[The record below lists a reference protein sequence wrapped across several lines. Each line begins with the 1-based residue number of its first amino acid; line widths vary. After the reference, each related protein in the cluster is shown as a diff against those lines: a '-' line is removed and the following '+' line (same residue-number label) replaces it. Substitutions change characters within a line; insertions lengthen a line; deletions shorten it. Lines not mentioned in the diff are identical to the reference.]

1 MTDSSSVVWIPTAYM
16 TRAPHLRFRSL
27 GFLRQSYDC
36 SYSRLR
42 NAPHPR
48 AMTTQTLTRAQADP
62 QSPMAYAVQTTG
74 LQKSYGGRVVV
85 DDLDLHLPTGVV
97 SGFVGPNG
105 AGKTTTIRMLLGL
118 VRPTAGSG
126 HVLGQPITAPTRYLH
141 QVGALIEGPAFTP
154 SLSGANNLR
163 VLARAG
169 GLSTGRVGEVLERV
183 GLGDRG
189 DDAYKAY
196 SLGMKQRLGI
206 AAALLPQPK
215 LLILDEPTNGLDPAG
230 IVQVRDLISSFRDE
244 GMTVFVSSHLLA
256 EIEQVAEHLVM
267 IQEGKLVFQGPV
279 RELVAAQRPELLAAP
294 ERLEDVD
301 LVADIAAA
309 LGWPANVADGVVRV
323 QMPANLDR
331 SQHAERATEL
341 NHRAHAVG
349 VTLSRLEVQQPTL
362 EQAFFTVTGTASGDV
377 H

>member
-1 MTDSSSVVWIPTAYM
+1 
-16 TRAPHLRFRSL
+16 
-27 GFLRQSYDC
+27 
-36 SYSRLR
+36 
-42 NAPHPR
+42 
-48 AMTTQTLTRAQADP
+48 MTTQTLTKEQTDP
-62 QSPMAYAVQTTG
+62 RSSIELAVQTTG

-85 DDLDLHLPTGVV
+85 DDLDLHLPAGVV

-126 HVLGQPITAPTRYLH
+126 QVLGKPISAPTRYLS

-169 GLSTGRVGEVLERV
+169 HLPTSRIGEVLERV

-189 DDAYKAY
+189 DDSYKAY

-206 AAALLPQPK
+206 AAALLPKPK

-256 EIEQVAEHLVM
+256 EIEQVADHLVM
-267 IQEGKLVFQGPV
+267 IQQGKLVFQGPV
-279 RELVAAQRPELLAAP
+279 RELVEAQVPELLAVP
-294 ERLEDVD
+294 EHPQDVD

-309 LGWPANVADGVVRV
+309 LGWPANLADGIVRV
-323 QMPANLDR
+323 QMPAHLEQA
-331 SQHAERATEL
+331 QHAERATEL
-341 NHRAHAVG
+341 NRRAHAVG

>member
-1 MTDSSSVVWIPTAYM
+1 
-16 TRAPHLRFRSL
+16 
-27 GFLRQSYDC
+27 
-36 SYSRLR
+36 
-42 NAPHPR
+42 
-48 AMTTQTLTRAQADP
+48 MTTETLIPGTILIPGTLNPGDTDP
-62 QSPMAYAVQTTG
+62 QPATAFAVQTTG
-74 LQKSYGGRVVV
+74 LQKSYGGRIVV
-85 DDLDLHLPTGVV
+85 DDVDLHLPTGVV

-126 HVLGQPITAPTRYLH
+126 LVLGQSIDKPTRYLP

-154 SLSGANNLR
+154 SLSGANNLK

-169 GLSTGRVGEVLERV
+169 GLPTTRVGEVLERV

-189 DDAYKAY
+189 QDSYKAY

-256 EIEQVAEHLVM
+256 EIEQVADHLVM
-267 IQEGKLVFQGPV
+267 IQQGKLVFQGPV
-279 RELVAAQRPELLAAP
+279 QELVAAQVPELLATP
-294 ERLEDVD
+294 ERPQDVD

-309 LGWPANVADGVVRV
+309 LGWAAVLTDGVVRV
-323 QMPANLDR
+323 QMPTNLDR
-331 SQHAERATEL
+331 VQHAERATEL
-341 NHRAHAVG
+341 NRRAHAVG
-349 VTLSRLEVQQPTL
+349 VVLSRLEIRQPTL

>member
-1 MTDSSSVVWIPTAYM
+1 MI
-16 TRAPHLRFRSL
+16 
-27 GFLRQSYDC
+27 
-36 SYSRLR
+36 
-42 NAPHPR
+42 
-48 AMTTQTLTRAQADP
+48 TQTLSRSQTDP
-62 QSPMAYAVQTTG
+62 QPAITYAVHTTG
-74 LQKSYGGRVVV
+74 LQKSYGGRIVV
-85 DDLDLHLPTGVV
+85 DDLDLHLPAGVV

-126 HVLGQPITAPTRYLH
+126 QVLGEPITTPTRYLPR
-141 QVGALIEGPAFTP
+141 VGALIEGPAFTP

-189 DDAYKAY
+189 DDSYKAY

-206 AAALLPQPK
+206 AAALLPEPR

-230 IVQVRDLISSFRDE
+230 IVRVRDLISSFRDE

-256 EIEQVAEHLVM
+256 EVEQVADHLVM

-279 RELVAAQRPELLAAP
+279 RELVEAQTPELLTATERP
-294 ERLEDVD
+294 EDLD

-309 LGWPANVADGVVRV
+309 LGWPADVADGVVRV
-323 QMPANLDR
+323 QMPAHLDQ

-341 NHRAHAVG
+341 NRRAHAVG
-349 VTLSRLEVQQPTL
+349 VTLSRLEVREPTL
-362 EQAFFTVTGTASGDV
+362 EQAFFKVTGTASGDV

>member
-1 MTDSSSVVWIPTAYM
+1 
-16 TRAPHLRFRSL
+16 
-27 GFLRQSYDC
+27 
-36 SYSRLR
+36 
-42 NAPHPR
+42 
-48 AMTTQTLTRAQADP
+48 MTTHTLTRARTNPP
-62 QSPMAYAVQTTG
+62 QSAIEYAVQTAG
-74 LQKSYGGRVVV
+74 LQKSYGGRIVV

-118 VRPTAGSG
+118 VRPTAGAG
-126 HVLGQPITAPTRYLH
+126 RVLGHPITAPTNYLS

-169 GLSTGRVGEVLERV
+169 GLATSRVVGVLERV

-189 DDAYKAY
+189 DDAYKSY

-230 IVQVRDLISSFRDE
+230 IVQVRDLVSSFRDE
-244 GMTVFVSSHLLA
+244 GMTVLVSSHLLA
-256 EIEQVAEHLVM
+256 EIEQVADHLVM
-267 IQEGKLVFQGPV
+267 IQQGRLVFQGPV
-279 RELVAAQRPELLAAP
+279 RELVEAQVPELLAAP
-294 ERLEDVD
+294 ERPEDVD

-309 LGWPANVADGVVRV
+309 LGWPANLANGVVRV
-323 QMPANLDR
+323 QMPSHLKR
-331 SQHAERATEL
+331 SEHAERATEL
-341 NHRAHAVG
+341 NRRAHVVG
-349 VTLSRLEVQQPTL
+349 VTLSRLEVLRPTL
-362 EQAFFTVTGTASGDV
+362 EQAFFKVTGTSSGDV
-377 H
+377 R

>member
-1 MTDSSSVVWIPTAYM
+1 
-16 TRAPHLRFRSL
+16 
-27 GFLRQSYDC
+27 
-36 SYSRLR
+36 
-42 NAPHPR
+42 
-48 AMTTQTLTRAQADP
+48 MTTETLTREKPDP
-62 QSPMAYAVQTTG
+62 QPATDYAVQTKG
-74 LQKSYGGRVVV
+74 LQKSYGGRIVV
-85 DDLDLHLPTGVV
+85 DDVDLRLPTGVV

-126 HVLGQPITAPTRYLH
+126 QVLGQSIAKPTRYLP

-154 SLSGANNLR
+154 SLSGANNLT

-169 GLSTGRVGEVLERV
+169 GLPTSRVGEVLERV
-183 GLGDRG
+183 GLRDRG
-189 DDAYKAY
+189 QDAYKAY

-206 AAALLPQPK
+206 AAALLPQPR

-256 EIEQVAEHLVM
+256 EIEQVADHLVM
-267 IQEGKLVFQGPV
+267 IQQGRLVFQGPV
-279 RELVAAQRPELLAAP
+279 QELVAAQVPELLATP
-294 ERLEDVD
+294 ERPRDID

-309 LGWPANVADGVVRV
+309 LGWPADLTDGVVRV
-323 QMPANLDR
+323 QLPTNLD
-331 SQHAERATEL
+331 SVQHAERATEL
-341 NHRAHAVG
+341 NRRAHDVG
-349 VTLSRLEVQQPTL
+349 VVLSRLEIRQPTL

>member
-1 MTDSSSVVWIPTAYM
+1 
-16 TRAPHLRFRSL
+16 
-27 GFLRQSYDC
+27 
-36 SYSRLR
+36 
-42 NAPHPR
+42 
-48 AMTTQTLTRAQADP
+48 MTTKTLSAQTLSAEAPTRSEADP
-62 QSPMAYAVQTTG
+62 QPGGFAVQTTG
-74 LQKSYGGRVVV
+74 LQKSYGGRIVV
-85 DDLDLHLPTGVV
+85 DDVDLHLPTGVV

-126 HVLGQPITAPTRYLH
+126 LVLGQPIDRPTRYLP

-154 SLSGANNLR
+154 SLSGANNLK

-169 GLSTGRVGEVLERV
+169 GLPTSRVGEVLERV

-189 DDAYKAY
+189 QDPYKAY

-206 AAALLPQPK
+206 AAALLPQPR

-256 EIEQVAEHLVM
+256 EIEQVADHLVM
-267 IQEGKLVFQGPV
+267 IQQGKLVFQGPV
-279 RELVAAQRPELLAAP
+279 QELVAAQVPELLATP
-294 ERLEDVD
+294 ERPQDVD

-309 LGWPANVADGVVRV
+309 LGWPANLTDGVVRV
-323 QMPANLDR
+323 QMPTNLDHA
-331 SQHAERATEL
+331 QHAERATEL
-341 NHRAHAVG
+341 NRRAHAVG
-349 VTLSRLEVQQPTL
+349 VVLSRLEVRQPTL

>member
-1 MTDSSSVVWIPTAYM
+1 
-16 TRAPHLRFRSL
+16 
-27 GFLRQSYDC
+27 
-36 SYSRLR
+36 
-42 NAPHPR
+42 
-48 AMTTQTLTRAQADP
+48 MTTQTLSREQTDP
-62 QSPMAYAVQTTG
+62 QPAIGYAVQTNG
-74 LQKSYGGRVVV
+74 LQKSYGDRVVV

-126 HVLGQPITAPTRYLH
+126 QVLGQSISAPTRYLPL
-141 QVGALIEGPAFTP
+141 VGALIEGPAFAP

-169 GLSTGRVGEVLERV
+169 GLSTSRVGEVLERV

-189 DDAYKAY
+189 ADAYKAY
-196 SLGMKQRLGI
+196 SLGMKQCLGI

-256 EIEQVAEHLVM
+256 EIEQVADHLVM
-267 IQEGKLVFQGPV
+267 IQEGRLVFQGPV
-279 RELVAAQRPELLAAP
+279 RELVAAQTPELLAAP
-294 ERLEDVD
+294 ERLTDLD

-309 LGWPANVADGVVRV
+309 LGWPANVVDGKVRV
-323 QMPANLDR
+323 QMPAHLDR

-341 NHRAHAVG
+341 NRRAHAVG
-349 VTLSRLEVQQPTL
+349 VTLSRLEVQEPTL
-362 EQAFFTVTGTASGDV
+362 EQAFFKVTGTASGDV
-377 H
+377 R

>member
-1 MTDSSSVVWIPTAYM
+1 
-16 TRAPHLRFRSL
+16 
-27 GFLRQSYDC
+27 
-36 SYSRLR
+36 
-42 NAPHPR
+42 
-48 AMTTQTLTRAQADP
+48 MTTETLTRGKADP
-62 QSPMAYAVQTTG
+62 RSATNYAVQTKG
-74 LQKSYGGRVVV
+74 LQKSYGGRIVV
-85 DDLDLHLPTGVV
+85 DDVDLRLPTGVV

-126 HVLGQPITAPTRYLH
+126 HVLGRSIARPTRYLP

-154 SLSGANNLR
+154 SLSGANNLT

-169 GLSTGRVGEVLERV
+169 GLPASRVGEVLERV

-189 DDAYKAY
+189 QDAYKAY

-206 AAALLPQPK
+206 AAALLPQPR

-230 IVQVRDLISSFRDE
+230 IVAVRDLISSFRDE

-256 EIEQVAEHLVM
+256 EIEQVADHLVM
-267 IQEGKLVFQGPV
+267 IQQGRLVFQGPV
-279 RELVAAQRPELLAAP
+279 QELVAAQVPELLATP
-294 ERLEDVD
+294 ERPQDLD

-309 LGWPANVADGVVRV
+309 LGWPADLTDGVVRV
-323 QMPANLDR
+323 QMPTNLDR
-331 SQHAERATEL
+331 VQHAERATEL
-341 NHRAHAVG
+341 NRRAHDVG
-349 VTLSRLEVQQPTL
+349 VVLSRLEIREPTL

>member
-1 MTDSSSVVWIPTAYM
+1 
-16 TRAPHLRFRSL
+16 
-27 GFLRQSYDC
+27 
-36 SYSRLR
+36 
-42 NAPHPR
+42 
-48 AMTTQTLTRAQADP
+48 MTTQTRNTKPGKTKPRYAEAPTRQEADP
-62 QSPMAYAVQTTG
+62 QSPSGFAVQTSG
-74 LQKSYGGRVVV
+74 LQKSYGGRIVV
-85 DDLDLHLPTGVV
+85 DDVDLHLPTGVV

-118 VRPTAGSG
+118 VRPSAGSG
-126 HVLGQPITAPTRYLH
+126 HVLGQSIGRPTRYLP

-154 SLSGANNLR
+154 SLSGANNLK

-169 GLSTGRVGEVLERV
+169 GLPTTRVGEVLERV

-189 DDAYKAY
+189 QDAYKAY

-206 AAALLPQPK
+206 AAALLPQPR

-256 EIEQVAEHLVM
+256 EIEQVADHLVM
-267 IQEGKLVFQGPV
+267 IQLGKLVFQGPV
-279 RELVAAQRPELLAAP
+279 QELVAAQVPELLATP
-294 ERLEDVD
+294 ERPQDID

-309 LGWPANVADGVVRV
+309 LGWPANLADGVVRV
-323 QMPANLDR
+323 QMPTNLDR
-331 SQHAERATEL
+331 VQHAERATEL
-341 NHRAHAVG
+341 NRRAHAVG
-349 VTLSRLEVQQPTL
+349 VVLSRLEVRQPTL

>member
-1 MTDSSSVVWIPTAYM
+1 
-16 TRAPHLRFRSL
+16 
-27 GFLRQSYDC
+27 
-36 SYSRLR
+36 
-42 NAPHPR
+42 
-48 AMTTQTLTRAQADP
+48 MTTQTLTTPRTAVP
-62 QSPMAYAVQTTG
+62 SGTTYAVATTG
-74 LQKSYGGRVVV
+74 LQKSYGGRIVV
-85 DDLDLHLPTGVV
+85 DDLDLQLPAGVV

-126 HVLGQPITAPTRYLH
+126 QVLGQPITAPTRYLS

-169 GLSTGRVGEVLERV
+169 GLPTSRVGDVLERV

-189 DDAYKAY
+189 EDAYKAY

-256 EIEQVAEHLVM
+256 EIEQVADHLVM
-267 IQEGKLVFQGPV
+267 IQQGKLVFQGPV
-279 RELVAAQRPELLAAP
+279 RELVEAQVPELLAVS
-294 ERLEDVD
+294 ERPEDVD

-309 LGWPANVADGVVRV
+309 LGWPVNLADGVVRV
-323 QMPANLDR
+323 QMPTNLD
-331 SQHAERATEL
+331 QAEHAKRATEL
-341 NHRAHAVG
+341 NRRAHAVG
-349 VTLSRLEVQQPTL
+349 VTLSRLEVRQPTL
-362 EQAFFTVTGTASGDV
+362 EQAFFTVTGTTSGDV

>member
-1 MTDSSSVVWIPTAYM
+1 
-16 TRAPHLRFRSL
+16 
-27 GFLRQSYDC
+27 
-36 SYSRLR
+36 
-42 NAPHPR
+42 
-48 AMTTQTLTRAQADP
+48 MTTETLTRAPADP
-62 QSPMAYAVQTTG
+62 QTAVEYAVQTRG
-74 LQKSYGGRVVV
+74 LQKSYGGRIVV
-85 DDLDLHLPTGVV
+85 DDVDLHLPTGVV

-118 VRPTAGSG
+118 VRPSAGSG
-126 HVLGQPITAPTRYLH
+126 HVLGQSIARPTHYLP
-141 QVGALIEGPAFTP
+141 QVGALIDGPAFTP
-154 SLSGANNLR
+154 SLSGADNLK

-169 GLSTGRVGEVLERV
+169 GLPTGRVGEVLERV

-189 DDAYKAY
+189 RDAYKAY

-206 AAALLPQPK
+206 AAALLPQPR

-256 EIEQVAEHLVM
+256 EIEQVADHLVM
-267 IQEGKLVFQGPV
+267 IQQGRLVFQGPV
-279 RELVAAQRPELLAAP
+279 QELVAAQVPELLATP
-294 ERLEDVD
+294 EHPQDID

-309 LGWPANVADGVVRV
+309 LGWPANLTDGVVRV
-323 QMPANLDR
+323 QMPANLDHA
-331 SQHAERATEL
+331 QHAQRATEL
-341 NHRAHAVG
+341 NRRAHDVG
-349 VTLSRLEVQQPTL
+349 VVLSRLEIRQPTL

>member
-1 MTDSSSVVWIPTAYM
+1 
-16 TRAPHLRFRSL
+16 
-27 GFLRQSYDC
+27 
-36 SYSRLR
+36 
-42 NAPHPR
+42 
-48 AMTTQTLTRAQADP
+48 MTTETLTRAQTDP
-62 QSPMAYAVQTTG
+62 ESAIAYAVQTKG
-74 LQKSYGGRVVV
+74 LQKSYGGRIVV
-85 DDLDLHLPTGVV
+85 DDVDLHLPTGVV

-126 HVLGQPITAPTRYLH
+126 HVLGQPITRPTHYLP

-154 SLSGANNLR
+154 SLSGADNLR

-256 EIEQVAEHLVM
+256 EIEQVADHLVM

-279 RELVAAQRPELLAAP
+279 QELVAAQVPELLATP
-294 ERLEDVD
+294 ERPQDLD

-309 LGWPANVADGVVRV
+309 LGWQANVTDGVVRV
-323 QMPANLDR
+323 QMPVKLNQA
-331 SQHAERATEL
+331 QHAERATEL
-341 NHRAHAVG
+341 NRRAHGVG
-349 VTLSRLEVQQPTL
+349 VILSRLEIRQPTL

>member
-1 MTDSSSVVWIPTAYM
+1 
-16 TRAPHLRFRSL
+16 
-27 GFLRQSYDC
+27 
-36 SYSRLR
+36 
-42 NAPHPR
+42 
-48 AMTTQTLTRAQADP
+48 MTTQTLTRGKIDP
-62 QSPMAYAVQTTG
+62 QPVSDLAVQTKG
-74 LQKSYGGRVVV
+74 LQKSYGGRIVV
-85 DDLDLHLPTGVV
+85 DDVDLHLPTGVV

-118 VRPTAGSG
+118 VRPSAGSG
-126 HVLGQPITAPTRYLH
+126 EVLGQSIARPTRYLP

-154 SLSGANNLR
+154 SLSGASNLR

-169 GLSTGRVGEVLERV
+169 GLPTSRVREVLERV

-206 AAALLPQPK
+206 AAALLPQPR

-256 EIEQVAEHLVM
+256 EIEQVADHLVM
-267 IQEGKLVFQGPV
+267 IQQGRLVFQGPV
-279 RELVAAQRPELLAAP
+279 QELVAAQVPELLAVP
-294 ERLEDVD
+294 ERPQDVD

-309 LGWPANVADGVVRV
+309 LGWPANLTDGVVRV
-323 QMPANLDR
+323 QMPPNLDR
-331 SQHAERATEL
+331 VQHAERATEL
-341 NHRAHAVG
+341 NRRAHAVG
-349 VTLSRLEVQQPTL
+349 VTLSRLEIRQPTL

>member
-1 MTDSSSVVWIPTAYM
+1 
-16 TRAPHLRFRSL
+16 
-27 GFLRQSYDC
+27 
-36 SYSRLR
+36 
-42 NAPHPR
+42 
-48 AMTTQTLTRAQADP
+48 MTTQTLSREQTDP
-62 QSPMAYAVQTTG
+62 QSAIGYAVQTTG

-126 HVLGQPITAPTRYLH
+126 QVLGQSISVPTRYLP

-189 DDAYKAY
+189 GDAYKAY

-256 EIEQVAEHLVM
+256 EIEQVADHLVM
-267 IQEGKLVFQGPV
+267 IQEGRLVFQGPV
-279 RELVAAQRPELLAAP
+279 RELVAAQTPELLAAP
-294 ERLEDVD
+294 ERPSDVD

-309 LGWPANVADGVVRV
+309 LGWPAILTDGVVRV
-323 QMPANLDR
+323 QMPAHLDR

-341 NHRAHAVG
+341 NRRAHAVG
-349 VTLSRLEVQQPTL
+349 VTLSRLEVQEPTL
-362 EQAFFTVTGTASGDV
+362 EQAFFKVTGTASGDV
-377 H
+377 R